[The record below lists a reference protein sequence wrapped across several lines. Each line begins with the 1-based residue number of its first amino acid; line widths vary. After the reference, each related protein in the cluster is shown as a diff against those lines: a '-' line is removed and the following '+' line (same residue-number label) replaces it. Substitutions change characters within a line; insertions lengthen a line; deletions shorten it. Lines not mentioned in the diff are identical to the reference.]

1 MRNNPLY
8 TKLKEA
14 AAKQA
19 ANATAVNS
27 LSIEDVRVMAGVTAG
42 EKTVTFL
49 ENMRLSLANELQ
61 TEQDNSIVQWI
72 IAQIQGQFPLAQGAM
87 RRGRIVEIHLD
98 GYSEEDEE

>member
-14 AAKQA
+14 AAKQT
-19 ANATAVNS
+19 ANATTVTG
-27 LSIEDVRVMAGVTAG
+27 LSIEDVRVMAGVAAG
-42 EKTVTFL
+42 ERTVTFL

-61 TEQDNSIVQWI
+61 TEQDESIVQWI
-72 IAQIQGQFPLAQGAM
+72 IAQIQGQFPLAVGGM
-87 RRGRIVEIHLD
+87 RRGRIVEVHLD

>member
-8 TKLKEA
+8 KKLKEA

-19 ANATAVNS
+19 ANATLVNS
-27 LSIEDVRVMAGVTAG
+27 LSIEDVRVMAGVAAG
-42 EKTVTFL
+42 ERTVTFL

-61 TEQDNSIVQWI
+61 TEQDESIVQWI
-72 IAQIQGQFPLAQGAM
+72 IAQIQGQFPLAVGAM

>member
-19 ANATAVNS
+19 ANATLVNS
-27 LSIEDVRVMAGVTAG
+27 LSIEDVRVMARISVG
-42 EKTVTFL
+42 ERTVTFL

-61 TEQDNSIVQWI
+61 VEQDESIVQWI
-72 IAQIQGQFPLAQGAM
+72 IAQIQGQFPLAEGAM

>member
-8 TKLKEA
+8 KKLKEVTVKQVANA
-14 AAKQA
+14 AA
-19 ANATAVNS
+19 VEG
-27 LSIEDVRVMAGVTAG
+27 LSIEDVRVMAGVSAG
-42 EKTVTFL
+42 ERTVTFL

-61 TEQDNSIVQWI
+61 TEQDESIVQWI
-72 IAQIQGQFPLAQGAM
+72 IAQIQGQFPLADGAM

>member
-19 ANATAVNS
+19 ANAAAVNS
-27 LSIEDVRVMAGVTAG
+27 LSIEDVQVMAGIAAG
-42 EKTVTFL
+42 ERTVTFL

-61 TEQDNSIVQWI
+61 VEQDESIVQWI
-72 IAQIQGQFPLAQGAM
+72 IAQIQGQFPLAVGAM